1 MSKIKSTLASSFTGT
16 IYLFL
21 LQLFSRSITFI
32 LNQILLR
39 FTTAKVL
46 GIVNIKLELILETIL
61 FISREGIRM
70 ALLRSKS
77 SSEEI
82 DKKNEEDNNKSEKDK
97 KSIKEELLLPIQ
109 KAVNL
114 SYIPIIIGCSLTI
127 LVTCYFNRKQN
138 SNEDSNSSIILYSVA
153 ALIELVSEPL
163 YILTQYYL
171 MFNIRVKAEGV
182 AVFIRSISSF
192 IFTIYLNYK
201 NKVVTSRAAVLCFAW
216 SQLLYS
222 IFLFGTYSF
231 LFWKKYL
238 SVKKNEELDTES
250 LHLSQGIK
258 AFLPSTI
265 IEKTES
271 GEKRYFFDEHLL
283 SLSITL
289 YIQSFVKYLLSQGDK
304 IILNILCNTTTQG
317 VYAFVMNYGS
327 LILRIVFQ
335 PLEETCRIYFSK
347 ELVSKT
353 STKSSRQQVYKVI
366 MTILKCHFILGMY
379 FIFFATNYTGVLI
392 DLLTGSNWSRNSSA
406 PKALAYYCV
415 SIPFMG
421 FNGILEGFVQAVAP
435 KKELHYQSRMMTIFW
450 IIFAVCCFVFV
461 KVFHMGIVGIII
473 GNMINM
479 FLRIYSCY
487 QYLINCYKKSEDQN
501 KNNDIK
507 EIHPFNT
514 ITKEPL
520 VWGCFIG
527 SWIICRILNG
537 IIGWET
543 LKQKAIF
550 IFIGMIL
557 ALVSTAILYLKEK
570 NFLKELREYYRI
582 LRS

>member
-1 MSKIKSTLASSFTGT
+1 MAIKSTLASSFTGT
-16 IYLFL
+16 IYLFF

-39 FTTAKVL
+39 FTSAKVL
-46 GIVNIKLELILETIL
+46 GIVSIKLELILETIL

-77 SSEEI
+77 GSEGI
-82 DKKNEEDNNKSEKDK
+82 NKKSEKSENK
-97 KSIKEELLLPIQ
+97 KKENVKDLLNPIK

-114 SYIPIIIGCSLTI
+114 SYIPIIIGCSLTM
-127 LVTCYFNRKQN
+127 LVTYYFNKRENLNTEENN
-138 SNEDSNSSIILYSVA
+138 SFSIILYSIA
-153 ALIELVSEPL
+153 ALIELCSEPL

-171 MFNIRVKAEGV
+171 MFNIRVKAEGF

-201 NKVVTSRAAVLCFAW
+201 YKKINSRAAVLCFAW

-222 IFLFGTYSF
+222 IFLFGTYAF
-231 LFWKKYL
+231 LFWRKYL
-238 SVKKNEELDTES
+238 TNKKKKNLDVES
-250 LHLSQGIK
+250 LHLSQGIN
-258 AFLPSTI
+258 AFIPSAI
-265 IEKTES
+265 IEKNEI
-271 GEKRYFFDEHLL
+271 GEEKKYFFDEHLL

-304 IILNILCNTTTQG
+304 IILNILCNNITQG

-327 LILRIVFQ
+327 LILRIIFQ

-353 STKSSRQQVYKVI
+353 STTSSRQQVFKVI

-392 DLLTGSNWSRNSSA
+392 DFLAGSNWSKNSAA

-435 KKELHYQSRMMTIFW
+435 KKELHYQSRMMTLFW
-450 IIFAVCCFVFV
+450 IIFAACCFIFV
-461 KVFHMGIVGIII
+461 KIFHLGIVGIII
-473 GNMINM
+473 GNMVNM
-479 FLRIYSCY
+479 SLRVYTCY
-487 QYLINCYKKSEDQN
+487 QYLINYYKKTEE
-501 KNNDIK
+501 KEDIK

-514 ITKEPL
+514 VTKKPV
-520 VWGCFIG
+520 VWVCFIT
-527 SWIICRILNG
+527 SWIICYVISD

-543 LKQKAIF
+543 LKQKTVYVSCGA
-550 IFIGMIL
+550 IL
-557 ALVSTAILYLKEK
+557 ALISTALLYINEKPFLIELK
-570 NFLKELREYYRI
+570 EYYRI
-582 LRS
+582 LRA

>member
-1 MSKIKSTLASSFTGT
+1 MAKIKSTLASSFTGT

-39 FTTAKVL
+39 FTSAKVL

-82 DKKNEEDNNKSEKDK
+82 EK
-97 KSIKEELLLPIQ
+97 KSKDEKEKNSKSIEEALIPIQ

-114 SYIPIIIGCSLTI
+114 SYIPIIIGCSLTL
-127 LVTCYFNRKQN
+127 LVTYYFNKKEN
-138 SNEDSNSSIILYSVA
+138 INVEESNSSSIVLYSVA
-153 ALIELVSEPL
+153 ALVELLSEPL

-171 MFNIRVKAEGV
+171 MFNIRVKAEGF
-182 AVFIRSISSF
+182 AIFIRSIASF
-192 IFTIYLNYK
+192 VFTIYINYK
-201 NKVVTSRAAVLCFAW
+201 YKNVTSRDSVLCFAW

-231 LFWKKYL
+231 LFWRKYL
-238 SVKKNEELDTES
+238 SINKKEELNPES

-258 AFLPSTI
+258 AFLPSPI
-265 IEKTES
+265 IEKNDSSEQ
-271 GEKRYFFDEHLL
+271 KRYFFDEHLL
-283 SLSITL
+283 SLSVTL

-304 IILNILCNTTTQG
+304 IILNILCNNVTQG

-353 STKSSRQQVYKVI
+353 STSSSRQQVYKVI
-366 MTILKCHFILGMY
+366 LTILKCHFILGMY
-379 FIFFATNYTGVLI
+379 FVFFATNYTGVLI
-392 DLLTGSNWSRNSSA
+392 DFLAGSNWSKNSLA
-406 PKALAYYCV
+406 PKALAFYCI

-450 IIFAVCCFVFV
+450 FIFAACCFIFV
-461 KVFHMGIVGIII
+461 KVFHLGIVGIII
-473 GNMINM
+473 GNMVNM
-479 FLRIYSCY
+479 SLRIYTCY
-487 QYLINCYKKSEDQN
+487 QYLINYYKKLEE
-501 KNNDIK
+501 KTDIS

-514 ITKEPL
+514 ITKQPI
-520 VWGCFIG
+520 VWICFIS
-527 SWIICRILNG
+527 SWILCYILND

-543 LKQKAIF
+543 LKQKILYVAC
-550 IFIGMIL
+550 GTSL
-557 ALVSTAILYLKEK
+557 ALISSTFLYLKEK
-570 NFLKELREYYRI
+570 PFLKELRDYYRI
-582 LRS
+582 LKD

>member
-1 MSKIKSTLASSFTGT
+1 MAKIKSTLASSFTGT

-39 FTTAKVL
+39 FTSAKVL

-77 SSEEI
+77 SSEET
-82 DKKNEEDNNKSEKDK
+82 DKKLRNENEKENEKENNTSKVK
-97 KSIKEELLLPIQ
+97 KALIPIQ

-114 SYIPIIIGCSLTI
+114 SYIPIIIGCSLTL
-127 LVTCYFNRKQN
+127 LVTFYFNRKQN
-138 SNEDSNSSIILYSVA
+138 LNPEESHTSIILYSIA
-153 ALIELVSEPL
+153 ALLELVSEPL

-171 MFNIRVKAEGV
+171 MFNIRVKAEGF

-192 IFTIYLNYK
+192 IFTIYLNYRY
-201 NKVVTSRAAVLCFAW
+201 KVVTSEAAVLCFAW

-222 IFLFGTYSF
+222 VFLYGTYSF
-231 LFWKKYL
+231 LFWRKYL
-238 SVKKNEELDTES
+238 SIKKKEELDTES

-258 AFLPSTI
+258 AFLPTPI
-265 IEKTES
+265 NEKNES
-271 GEKRYFFDEHLL
+271 GETKKYYFDEHLL
-283 SLSITL
+283 SLSVTL

-304 IILNILCNTTTQG
+304 IILNILCNSTTQG

-347 ELVSKT
+347 ELVSKV
-353 STKSSRQQVYKVI
+353 STPSSRQQVYKVI

-379 FIFFATNYTGVLI
+379 FVFFATNYTGVLI
-392 DLLTGSNWSRNSSA
+392 DLLAGSNWSRNSMA
-406 PKALAYYCV
+406 PLALAFYCI

-450 IIFAVCCFVFV
+450 IVFAGCCFLFV
-461 KVFHMGIVGIII
+461 KVFHLGIIGI
-473 GNMINM
+473 ILGNMVNM
-479 FLRIYSCY
+479 SLRIYTCY
-487 QYLINCYKKSEDQN
+487 QYLINYYKKSEERKDL
-501 KNNDIK
+501 K
-507 EIHPFNT
+507 EIHPINT
-514 ITKEPL
+514 ISKEPL
-520 VWGCFIG
+520 VWVCFIV
-527 SWIICRILNG
+527 SWIIGYYMNG

-543 LKQKAIF
+543 LKQKAIYV
-550 IFIGMIL
+550 FIGMIL
-557 ALVSTAILYLKEK
+557 ALISTAILYSFYIYIYISLY
-570 NFLKELREYYRI
+570 NFI
-582 LRS
+582 